1 MLKASKNSISH
12 SLLEILL
19 IMVHLEAFS
28 KGIPQKQPMEPDFK
42 SGGLGEPWNKG
53 INKNERMEVSS
64 GRHSR

>member
-1 MLKASKNSISH
+1 MLKASKKSISP

-19 IMVHLEAFS
+19 IMVHLEAFA
-28 KGIPQKQPMEPDFK
+28 KGIPKNQPMELDFK